1 MSPSGLSDKTKKQ
14 DCLLK
19 RLQLF
24 FIFLLKLKMNKLKFI
39 DALRGLAIIG
49 VIIVHTGQHGNTK
62 LPWYISKF
70 VEEGARG
77 VQLFF
82 LASAFT
88 LFLSFNNRVNKEK
101 NATRNFFIRRFFRIA
116 PMYYLGIVYYFFQNN
131 FGTDFQLGGKTLS
144 SIPLII
150 SNITF
155 IHGVSPYYINTLVPG
170 GWSISVEFMFYA
182 LVPLLFACVKNL
194 NQSLVF
200 FITTT
205 VLTSIIKF
213 YFLKY
218 PLIEDSPLWA
228 DFLFLNIINQLP
240 VFALGLMFY
249 FIVIKNENLSNISKS
264 SLLALSVLVFCHLCM
279 PYMNIISNHIFFSIG
294 FLILAYAL
302 SKNGFIILNN
312 AIIRYIGTIS
322 FSMYLVHIA
331 VLYWLDYFNFTDYFE
346 SGSKN
351 FLVRSLITI
360 GLSILVS
367 TIFYRLIEVPGQKLG
382 KKMIEKLN

>member
-1 MSPSGLSDKTKKQ
+1 MKQ
-14 DCLLK
+14 P
-19 RLQLF
+19 QLF

-49 VIIVHTGQHGNTK
+49 VIVVHTGQHGNTK
-62 LPWYISKF
+62 VPWYISKF

-116 PMYYLGIVYYFFQNN
+116 PMYYLGIIYYFFQNN
-131 FGTDFQLGGKTLS
+131 FGIDFQSGGKTLS

-155 IHGVSPYYINTLVPG
+155 IHGLSPYYINTLVPG

-182 LVPLLFACVKNL
+182 LVPLLFTYVKNL
-194 NQSLVF
+194 NQSLVL

-205 VLTSIIKF
+205 ALTAIIKF

-218 PLIEDSPLWA
+218 PLIEDPQLWQ

-240 VFALGLMFY
+240 VFALGLIFY
-249 FIVIKNENLSNISKS
+249 FIVIKNENLGDISKS
-264 SLLALSVLVFCHLCM
+264 SLLTLSILIFCHLCM
-279 PYMNIISNHIFFSIG
+279 PYMNILANHILFSIG

-302 SKNGFIILNN
+302 SKNDFIILNN
-312 AIIRYIGTIS
+312 VVTRYIGTIS

-351 FLVRSLITI
+351 FLLRSFITI
-360 GLSILVS
+360 SLSILLS
-367 TIFYRLIEVPGQKLG
+367 TIFYRLIEIPGQKLG
-382 KKMIEKLN
+382 KKVIDKLS